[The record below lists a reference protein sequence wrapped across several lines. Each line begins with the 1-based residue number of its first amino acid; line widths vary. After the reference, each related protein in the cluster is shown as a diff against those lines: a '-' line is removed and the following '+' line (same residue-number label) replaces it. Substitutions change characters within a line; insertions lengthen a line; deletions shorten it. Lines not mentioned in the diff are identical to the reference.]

1 VLGVIGA
8 MKEEVELLLE
18 ELEGGERLEYPGVTL
33 HKGRLDGLDV
43 LITVGG
49 IGKVNAAMTTT
60 YLLTAGATQVVF
72 TGVAGG
78 VHPELK
84 VGDIV
89 VSSDC
94 LQHDVDVTALGYR
107 LGEIPG
113 ENLSWPA
120 DETLQALALESAHEI
135 EGVNVTGGRVVSGD
149 TFVASPEKVAWL
161 WQTFGAACAEM
172 EGAAVAQVCAR
183 HGAPFVV
190 IRSVSDTADGGADV
204 DYREFMPIVARHAKQ
219 VVRGVTRRMAA
230 AKAEAEAR
238 AVEVQEAEA
247 QQQVHGQ
254 LRDSA
259 TEG

>member
-1 VLGVIGA
+1 
-8 MKEEVELLLE
+8 MKEEVELLLKG
-18 ELEGGERLEYPGVTL
+18 LEGEERLAYPGVTL
-33 HKGRLDGLDV
+33 HRGRLDGLEV
-43 LITVGG
+43 LVTVGG
-49 IGKVNAAMTTT
+49 IGKVNAAMTTIS
-60 YLLTAGATQVVF
+60 LLSAGATQVVF

-78 VHPELK
+78 VHPSLK

-120 DETLQALALESAHEI
+120 DEGLQALALEAAHEV

-149 TFVASPEKVAWL
+149 VFVASPEKVQWL

-183 HGAPFVV
+183 HGVPFVV

-204 DYREFMPIVARHAKQ
+204 DYREFMPLVARHSGQ
-219 VVRGVTRRMAA
+219 VVRGMTRRMAQA
-230 AKAEAEAR
+230 QAETQAQAEASGE
-238 AVEVQEAEA
+238 
-247 QQQVHGQ
+247 
-254 LRDSA
+254 
-259 TEG
+259 